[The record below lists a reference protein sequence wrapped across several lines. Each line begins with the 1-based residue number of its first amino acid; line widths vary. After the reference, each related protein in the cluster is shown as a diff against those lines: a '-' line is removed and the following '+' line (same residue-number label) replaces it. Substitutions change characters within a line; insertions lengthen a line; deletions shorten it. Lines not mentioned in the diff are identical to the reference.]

1 MPCKCHTVLVIIDV
15 QGKLAKIAYES
26 ESLLRN
32 LKILIKGFKV
42 LGLPILWTEQLPDK
56 LGPTL
61 PEIAELFDDEKPILK
76 SDFSCIGEEKFVE
89 ALTKLD
95 PHHVV
100 VAGIETHVCV
110 YQTAR
115 DLLEK
120 YEVSVVADAVSS
132 RTEFNKQIGID
143 KILLDGGTQTSVE
156 MLLFELQKKATGDS
170 FKELIKLVK

>member
-61 PEIAELFDDEKPILK
+61 PEITELFDDEKPILK

-115 DLLEK
+115 DL
-120 YEVSVVADAVSS
+120 
-132 RTEFNKQIGID
+132 QIGID